1 MKPDGTANGF
11 PESFR
16 HALEGVAAT
25 ARGRNFRVQLA
36 AGAVLLFSFASA
48 VVGAIV
54 FLPRLATLV
63 RGS

>member
-1 MKPDGTANGF
+1 MKKLI
-11 PESFR
+11 
-16 HALEGVAAT
+16 ALV
-25 ARGRNFRVQLA
+25 LA
-36 AGAVLLFSFASA
+36 LAMALGLFSFASA